1 MKKNY
6 MNKGKK
12 LKKLLFDKKM
22 TQNDLAN
29 LLGVSR
35 SAVGHYVSR
44 GEIPDIMLDKICEVL
59 NVEKSYFDVF
69 VNNNPND
76 NNPDQ
81 PEKQAGDWSKPKL
94 ILPPE
99 NAKYNV
105 IVLPYKVPAGIFN
118 NQDPDWDLCEK
129 LYLPGLPNILH
140 FGIYA
145 TGESMQPTINEND
158 MVICLPH
165 NPFDGLS
172 EKSIYV
178 IVSTDGN
185 TTVKRIR
192 EKENELVLIPDNEEM
207 AYMTVKKENVMQ
219 ILKAVG
225 VFKKF

>member
-1 MKKNY
+1 MDKVSIIREQMFKKN
-6 MNKGKK
+6 
-12 LKKLLFDKKM
+12 LKVSDLAERIGVKRHVIDNALHRGVFSYKLL
-22 TQNDLAN
+22 
-29 LLGVSR
+29 
-35 SAVGHYVSR
+35 
-44 GEIPDIMLDKICEVL
+44 EKICKEL
-59 NVEKSYFDVF
+59 DLDLSKFEKD
-69 VNNNPND
+69 
-76 NNPDQ
+76 NPDQ